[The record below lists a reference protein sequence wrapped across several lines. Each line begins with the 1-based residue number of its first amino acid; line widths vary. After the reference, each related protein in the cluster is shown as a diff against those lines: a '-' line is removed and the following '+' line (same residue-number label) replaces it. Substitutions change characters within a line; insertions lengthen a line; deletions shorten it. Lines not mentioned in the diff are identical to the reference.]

1 MSVYSTVST
10 LANSTTGESSTDT
23 GSVLTLRS
31 NQIQIG
37 NLEYD
42 DIKQSIITFLQRG
55 SEDGDPNN
63 PLKDYDF
70 SSSQMGL
77 QE

>member
-37 NLEYD
+37 NLEFTTR
-42 DIKQSIITFLQRG
+42 IRGWRSKQS
-55 SEDGDPNN
+55 P
-63 PLKDYDF
+63 
-70 SSSQMGL
+70 
-77 QE
+77 